1 MMSYFER
8 SLTNRS
14 QYHEKGFEIINQIV
28 TQHYIKS
35 RNISN
40 LILPIA
46 TFLTNLSN
54 ITVYIIGV
62 YFLATHEIHLGTLLA
77 VILYG
82 QLLTKP
88 LKKVSASLIPL
99 ETSFSSI
106 KRIFEIIEF
115 KTMKKS

>member
-1 MMSYFER
+1 MAR
-8 SLTNRS
+8 
-14 QYHEKGFEIINQIV
+14 
-28 TQHYIKS
+28 HYIKS

-62 YFLATHEIHLGTLLA
+62 YFLATHEIQLGTLLA
-77 VILYG
+77 IILYG

-88 LKKVSASLIPL
+88 LKKVSALLIPL

-106 KRIFEIIEF
+106 RRIFQIIDFENNE
-115 KTMKKS
+115 KS